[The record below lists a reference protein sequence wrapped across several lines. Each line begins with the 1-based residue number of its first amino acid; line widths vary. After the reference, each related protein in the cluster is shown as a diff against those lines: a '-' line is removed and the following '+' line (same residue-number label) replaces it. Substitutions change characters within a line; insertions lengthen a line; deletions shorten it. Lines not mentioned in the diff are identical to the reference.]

1 MTQTVQLH
9 AENLP
14 TGVNFTIRSPEQ
26 PLTKQEACA
35 YETTLNDII
44 VQGKI
49 MLKCKFVSTGYYMPP
64 KVQTAEELAPVVGRS
79 EKWIITRTGVRERR
93 IAEESMEVL
102 AAKAAREA
110 IGHGPAPDLILN
122 ASTTPLQL
130 IPDSSVYIQ
139 KELGLDGTPAWTTHA
154 TCLSFLV
161 ATISG
166 ASMIES
172 GLFKRILVVS
182 SETGT
187 GFRNMK
193 QAESAALFGDG
204 AAAAVLEPTPEGET
218 SAILDWHMSTW
229 PEGADFTEFRGAGTR
244 RPPDGPDTVPEDNL
258 FNMSGPKVYRLAV
271 NKVKDALEIIYHR
284 NNIGMDDIDM
294 LVLHQASGP
303 AMEAFIY
310 HGFKREKV
318 INNIAVYGNCIAA
331 SMPVALATANAEG
344 KLRRG
349 DLVLMG
355 GTGAGLS
362 VSFALIRW

>member
-1 MTQTVQLH
+1 ML
-9 AENLP
+9 
-14 TGVNFTIRSPEQ
+14 R
-26 PLTKQEACA
+26 C
-35 YETTLNDII
+35 
-44 VQGKI
+44 KI
-49 MLKCKFVSTGYYMPP
+49 TSTGLYMPP
-64 KVQTAEELAPVVGRS
+64 RVQTAEELAPLVRRS
-79 EKWIITRTGVRERR
+79 EKWIISRTGVKNRR
-93 IAEESMEVL
+93 IAEEPMDVM
-102 AAKAAREA
+102 AAKAARQA
-110 IGHGPAPDLILN
+110 MGDGPPPDLILN

-139 KELGLDGTPAWTTHA
+139 KELGLDGTPAWSTQA

-161 ATISG
+161 ASITG

-204 AAAAVLEPTPEGET
+204 AAAAILEPTPESEQ
-218 SAILDWHMSTW
+218 SAILDWYMSTW

-258 FNMSGPKVYRLAV
+258 FNMKGPKVYRMAV
-271 NKVKDALEIIYHR
+271 NKVKQALEILYKR
-284 NNIGMDDIDM
+284 NNIGMDDIDL

-303 AMEAFIY
+303 AIEAFIY
-310 HGFKREKV
+310 HGFTREKV
-318 INNIAVYGNCIAA
+318 INNIPEYGNCIAA
-331 SMPVALATANAEG
+331 SMPIALATAHAQG
-344 KLRRG
+344 KLKRG